1 MTVNQEFEFESF
13 DDLADAFQE
22 EENYKNSN
30 DINKNKQQ
38 KVSQTKRY
46 SGTRLPQVMSI
57 DEYKQ
62 RVRDGVIKIQ
72 EATNSNTETAHSKN
86 QKQEHKKILKFP
98 VGVVKKSVS
107 SKKLKYDD
115 SVVDEKEKTIKRKKE
130 AIEQKKQER
139 IKQKRIVDISKS
151 IRENVSRATRYTEPK
166 KRNLLTRIILQ
177 HALDKGLYEDIE
189 EDYGFISEKEIEMS
203 KNAKKRSERRFYKEV
218 QEYEDAKDD
227 VRLRKGW
234 KAFKIGL
241 AASLLAGSLALAGH
255 IGGEIKNT
263 ISNPTDNEVVTIET
277 LDENDRAMYE
287 ANLEKFLEKVKEK
300 DGYGFANLDD
310 TELLDGY
317 LRILNEEKGM
327 TFNEFKNS
335 LNGLKD
341 QENLEKIVK
350 DSFGEERYN
359 SFSEEQKRDYR
370 QLAYELLPLA
380 LPGLWEEGYSY
391 VRNPI
396 STDVVEAKN
405 SAREK
410 GYEIKLIVSSDYP
423 ERIKAVG
430 NILYLENNLK
440 LEDYQS
446 INSIEES
453 QKFLEELL
461 TKSLGE
467 NSENISEKDLRD
479 YKQIAYELLPEEVK
493 ENYVKDPIELERI
506 QDDIE
511 IGE

>member
-1 MTVNQEFEFESF
+1 MSAENSIEIESF
-13 DDLADAFQE
+13 DDYLKMLQTSE
-22 EENYKNSN
+22 EEKTNNTRGSEK
-30 DINKNKQQ
+30 INKD
-38 KVSQTKRY
+38 SA
-46 SGTRLPQVMSI
+46 MS
-57 DEYKQ
+57 EKKT
-62 RVRDGVIKIQ
+62 VIRRK
-72 EATNSNTETAHSKN
+72 
-86 QKQEHKKILKFP
+86 
-98 VGVVKKSVS
+98 
-107 SKKLKYDD
+107 
-115 SVVDEKEKTIKRKKE
+115 IKRPKRTENFQKSQIRDKK
-130 AIEQKKQER
+130 K
-139 IKQKRIVDISKS
+139 KQKRIASISKQ
-151 IRENVSRATRYTEPK
+151 IEKKLFHKTRYTEPK

-189 EDYGFISEKEIEMS
+189 EDYDFISEKEIEMS

-300 DGYGFANLDD
+300 DGYVFANLDD

>member
-1 MTVNQEFEFESF
+1 M
-13 DDLADAFQE
+13 
-22 EENYKNSN
+22 
-30 DINKNKQQ
+30 
-38 KVSQTKRY
+38 
-46 SGTRLPQVMSI
+46 
-57 DEYKQ
+57 
-62 RVRDGVIKIQ
+62 
-72 EATNSNTETAHSKN
+72 
-86 QKQEHKKILKFP
+86 
-98 VGVVKKSVS
+98 
-107 SKKLKYDD
+107 
-115 SVVDEKEKTIKRKKE
+115 
-130 AIEQKKQER
+130 
-139 IKQKRIVDISKS
+139 
-151 IRENVSRATRYTEPK
+151 
-166 KRNLLTRIILQ
+166 LTRIILQ

-189 EDYGFISEKEIEMS
+189 EDYDFISEKEIEMS

-300 DGYGFANLDD
+300 DGYVFANLDD

>member
-1 MTVNQEFEFESF
+1 MSAENSIEIESF
-13 DDLADAFQE
+13 DDYLKMLQTSE
-22 EENYKNSN
+22 EEKTNNTRGSEK
-30 DINKNKQQ
+30 INK
-38 KVSQTKRY
+38 Y
-46 SGTRLPQVMSI
+46 SAMS
-57 DEYKQ
+57 EKKT
-62 RVRDGVIKIQ
+62 VIRRK
-72 EATNSNTETAHSKN
+72 
-86 QKQEHKKILKFP
+86 
-98 VGVVKKSVS
+98 
-107 SKKLKYDD
+107 
-115 SVVDEKEKTIKRKKE
+115 IKRPKRTENFQKSQIRDKK
-130 AIEQKKQER
+130 K
-139 IKQKRIVDISKS
+139 KQKRIASISKQ
-151 IRENVSRATRYTEPK
+151 IEKKLFHKTRYTEPK

-189 EDYGFISEKEIEMS
+189 EDYDFISEKEIEMS

-300 DGYGFANLDD
+300 DGYVFANLDD

-423 ERIKAVG
+423 ERINAVG

-453 QKFLEELL
+453 QKFLEEIL

>member
-1 MTVNQEFEFESF
+1 MSTENSIEIESF
-13 DDLADAFQE
+13 DDYLKMLQTSE
-22 EENYKNSN
+22 EEKTNNTRGSEK
-30 DINKNKQQ
+30 INKD
-38 KVSQTKRY
+38 SA
-46 SGTRLPQVMSI
+46 MS
-57 DEYKQ
+57 EKKT
-62 RVRDGVIKIQ
+62 VIRRK
-72 EATNSNTETAHSKN
+72 
-86 QKQEHKKILKFP
+86 
-98 VGVVKKSVS
+98 
-107 SKKLKYDD
+107 
-115 SVVDEKEKTIKRKKE
+115 IKRPKRTENFQKSQIRDKK
-130 AIEQKKQER
+130 K
-139 IKQKRIVDISKS
+139 KQKRIASISKQ
-151 IRENVSRATRYTEPK
+151 IEKKLFHKTRYTEPK

-189 EDYGFISEKEIEMS
+189 EDYDFISEKEIEMS

-300 DGYGFANLDD
+300 DGYVFANLDD

-335 LNGLKD
+335 LNVLKD

-453 QKFLEELL
+453 QKFLEEIL

>member
-1 MTVNQEFEFESF
+1 MSAENSIEIESF
-13 DDLADAFQE
+13 DDYLKMLQTSE
-22 EENYKNSN
+22 EEKTNNTRGSEK
-30 DINKNKQQ
+30 INKD
-38 KVSQTKRY
+38 SA
-46 SGTRLPQVMSI
+46 MS
-57 DEYKQ
+57 EKKT
-62 RVRDGVIKIQ
+62 VIRRK
-72 EATNSNTETAHSKN
+72 
-86 QKQEHKKILKFP
+86 
-98 VGVVKKSVS
+98 
-107 SKKLKYDD
+107 
-115 SVVDEKEKTIKRKKE
+115 IKRPKRTENFQKSQIRDKK
-130 AIEQKKQER
+130 K
-139 IKQKRIVDISKS
+139 KQKRIASISKQ
-151 IRENVSRATRYTEPK
+151 IEKKLFHKTRYTEPK

-189 EDYGFISEKEIEMS
+189 EDYDFISEKEIEMS

-300 DGYGFANLDD
+300 DGYVFANLDD

-453 QKFLEELL
+453 QKFLEEIL

-467 NSENISEKDLRD
+467 NSENISEKELRD

>member
-1 MTVNQEFEFESF
+1 MSAENSIEIESF
-13 DDLADAFQE
+13 DDYLKMLQTSE
-22 EENYKNSN
+22 EEKTNNTRGSEK
-30 DINKNKQQ
+30 INKD
-38 KVSQTKRY
+38 SA
-46 SGTRLPQVMSI
+46 MS
-57 DEYKQ
+57 EKKT
-62 RVRDGVIKIQ
+62 VIRRK
-72 EATNSNTETAHSKN
+72 
-86 QKQEHKKILKFP
+86 
-98 VGVVKKSVS
+98 
-107 SKKLKYDD
+107 
-115 SVVDEKEKTIKRKKE
+115 IKRPKRTENFQKSQIRDKK
-130 AIEQKKQER
+130 K
-139 IKQKRIVDISKS
+139 KQKRIASISKQ
-151 IRENVSRATRYTEPK
+151 IEKKLFHKTRYTEPK

-189 EDYGFISEKEIEMS
+189 EDYDFISEKEIEMS

-287 ANLEKFLEKVKEK
+287 ANLENFLEKVKEK
-300 DGYGFANLDD
+300 DGYVFANLDD

-453 QKFLEELL
+453 QKFLEEIL

>member
-1 MTVNQEFEFESF
+1 MSAENSIEIESF
-13 DDLADAFQE
+13 DDYLKMLQTSE
-22 EENYKNSN
+22 EEKTNNTRGSEK
-30 DINKNKQQ
+30 INKD
-38 KVSQTKRY
+38 SA
-46 SGTRLPQVMSI
+46 MS
-57 DEYKQ
+57 EKKT
-62 RVRDGVIKIQ
+62 VIRRK
-72 EATNSNTETAHSKN
+72 
-86 QKQEHKKILKFP
+86 
-98 VGVVKKSVS
+98 
-107 SKKLKYDD
+107 
-115 SVVDEKEKTIKRKKE
+115 IKRPKRTENFQKSQIRDKK
-130 AIEQKKQER
+130 K
-139 IKQKRIVDISKS
+139 KQKRIASISKQ
-151 IRENVSRATRYTEPK
+151 IEKKLFHKTRYTEPK

-189 EDYGFISEKEIEMS
+189 EDYDFISEKEIEMS

-300 DGYGFANLDD
+300 DGYVFANLDD

-359 SFSEEQKRDYR
+359 SFSEEQKRDYK

-453 QKFLEELL
+453 QKFLEEIL

>member
-1 MTVNQEFEFESF
+1 MSAENSIEIESF
-13 DDLADAFQE
+13 DDYLKMLQTSE
-22 EENYKNSN
+22 EEKTNNTRGSEK
-30 DINKNKQQ
+30 INKD
-38 KVSQTKRY
+38 SA
-46 SGTRLPQVMSI
+46 MS
-57 DEYKQ
+57 EKKT
-62 RVRDGVIKIQ
+62 VIRRK
-72 EATNSNTETAHSKN
+72 
-86 QKQEHKKILKFP
+86 
-98 VGVVKKSVS
+98 
-107 SKKLKYDD
+107 
-115 SVVDEKEKTIKRKKE
+115 IKRPKRTENFQKSQIRDKK
-130 AIEQKKQER
+130 K
-139 IKQKRIVDISKS
+139 KQKRIASISKQ
-151 IRENVSRATRYTEPK
+151 IEKKLFHKTRYTEPK

-189 EDYGFISEKEIEMS
+189 EDYDFISEKEIEMS

-300 DGYGFANLDD
+300 DGYVFANLDD

-453 QKFLEELL
+453 QKFLEEIL

-467 NSENISEKDLRD
+467 NSQNISEKDLRH

>member
-1 MTVNQEFEFESF
+1 MYIELDARGLACPKPVINTKKELDNIEQGIVIVTV
-13 DDLADAFQE
+13 D
-22 EENYKNSN
+22 N
-30 DINKNKQQ
+30 DIAKQNIL
-38 KVSQTKRY
+38 KLSSSLNCESRVIKEEKDFI
-46 SGTRLPQVMSI
+46 SI
-57 DEYKQ
+57 DIKKGEN
-62 RVRDGVIKIQ
+62 VI
-72 EATNSNTETAHSKN
+72 
-86 QKQEHKKILKFP
+86 
-98 VGVVKKSVS
+98 
-107 SKKLKYDD
+107 
-115 SVVDEKEKTIKRKKE
+115 
-130 AIEQKKQER
+130 IEQKKQER

-189 EDYGFISEKEIEMS
+189 EDYDFISEKEIEMS

-300 DGYGFANLDD
+300 DGYVFANLDD

-405 SAREK
+405 SGREK

-453 QKFLEELL
+453 QKFLEEIL

>member
-1 MTVNQEFEFESF
+1 MSAENSIEIESF
-13 DDLADAFQE
+13 DDYLKMLQTSE
-22 EENYKNSN
+22 EEKTNNTRGSEK
-30 DINKNKQQ
+30 INKD
-38 KVSQTKRY
+38 SA
-46 SGTRLPQVMSI
+46 MS
-57 DEYKQ
+57 EKKT
-62 RVRDGVIKIQ
+62 VIR
-72 EATNSNTETAHSKN
+72 
-86 QKQEHKKILKFP
+86 KKIKRPKRTENFQKSQIRD
-98 VGVVKKSVS
+98 KK
-107 SKKLKYDD
+107 K
-115 SVVDEKEKTIKRKKE
+115 
-130 AIEQKKQER
+130 
-139 IKQKRIVDISKS
+139 KQKRIASISKQ
-151 IRENVSRATRYTEPK
+151 IEKNLFHKTRYTEPK

-189 EDYGFISEKEIEMS
+189 EDYDFISEKEIEMS

-300 DGYGFANLDD
+300 DGYVFANLDD

-453 QKFLEELL
+453 QKFLEEIL

>member
-1 MTVNQEFEFESF
+1 MSAENSIEIESF
-13 DDLADAFQE
+13 DDYLKMLQTSE
-22 EENYKNSN
+22 EEKTNNTRGSEK
-30 DINKNKQQ
+30 INKD
-38 KVSQTKRY
+38 SA
-46 SGTRLPQVMSI
+46 MS
-57 DEYKQ
+57 EKKT
-62 RVRDGVIKIQ
+62 VIRRK
-72 EATNSNTETAHSKN
+72 
-86 QKQEHKKILKFP
+86 
-98 VGVVKKSVS
+98 
-107 SKKLKYDD
+107 
-115 SVVDEKEKTIKRKKE
+115 IKRPKRTENFQKSQIRDKK
-130 AIEQKKQER
+130 K
-139 IKQKRIVDISKS
+139 KQKRIASISKQ
-151 IRENVSRATRYTEPK
+151 IEKKLFHKTRYTEPK

-189 EDYGFISEKEIEMS
+189 EDYDFISEKEIEMS

-263 ISNPTDNEVVTIET
+263 ISNPANNEVVTIET

-300 DGYGFANLDD
+300 DGYVFANLDD

-453 QKFLEELL
+453 QKFLEEIL

>member
-1 MTVNQEFEFESF
+1 MSAENSIEIESF
-13 DDLADAFQE
+13 DDYLKMLQTSE
-22 EENYKNSN
+22 EEKTNNTRGSEK
-30 DINKNKQQ
+30 INKD
-38 KVSQTKRY
+38 SA
-46 SGTRLPQVMSI
+46 MS
-57 DEYKQ
+57 EKKT
-62 RVRDGVIKIQ
+62 VIRRK
-72 EATNSNTETAHSKN
+72 
-86 QKQEHKKILKFP
+86 
-98 VGVVKKSVS
+98 
-107 SKKLKYDD
+107 
-115 SVVDEKEKTIKRKKE
+115 IKRPKRTENFQKSQIRDKK
-130 AIEQKKQER
+130 K
-139 IKQKRIVDISKS
+139 KQKRIASISKQ
-151 IRENVSRATRYTEPK
+151 IEKNLFHKTRYTEPK

-300 DGYGFANLDD
+300 DGYVFANLDD

-453 QKFLEELL
+453 QKFLEEIL

>member
-1 MTVNQEFEFESF
+1 MSAENSIEIESF
-13 DDLADAFQE
+13 DDYLKMLQTSE
-22 EENYKNSN
+22 EEKTNNTRGSEK
-30 DINKNKQQ
+30 INKDSAMSEKKTVIRRKIKCPKRTENFQ
-38 KVSQTKRY
+38 KSQ
-46 SGTRLPQVMSI
+46 I
-57 DEYKQ
+57 
-62 RVRDGVIKIQ
+62 RD
-72 EATNSNTETAHSKN
+72 
-86 QKQEHKKILKFP
+86 KKK
-98 VGVVKKSVS
+98 
-107 SKKLKYDD
+107 
-115 SVVDEKEKTIKRKKE
+115 
-130 AIEQKKQER
+130 
-139 IKQKRIVDISKS
+139 KQKRIASISKQ
-151 IRENVSRATRYTEPK
+151 IEKKLFHKTRYTEPK

-189 EDYGFISEKEIEMS
+189 EDYDFISEKEIEMS

-300 DGYGFANLDD
+300 DGYVFANLDD

-453 QKFLEELL
+453 QKFLEEIL

>member
-1 MTVNQEFEFESF
+1 MSAENSIEIESF
-13 DDLADAFQE
+13 DDYLKMLQTSE
-22 EENYKNSN
+22 EEKTNNTRGSEK
-30 DINKNKQQ
+30 INKD
-38 KVSQTKRY
+38 SA
-46 SGTRLPQVMSI
+46 MS
-57 DEYKQ
+57 EKKT
-62 RVRDGVIKIQ
+62 VIRRK
-72 EATNSNTETAHSKN
+72 
-86 QKQEHKKILKFP
+86 
-98 VGVVKKSVS
+98 
-107 SKKLKYDD
+107 
-115 SVVDEKEKTIKRKKE
+115 IKRPKRTENFQKSQIRDKK
-130 AIEQKKQER
+130 K
-139 IKQKRIVDISKS
+139 KQKRIASISKQ
-151 IRENVSRATRYTEPK
+151 IEKKLFHKTRYTEPK

-189 EDYGFISEKEIEMS
+189 EDYDFISEKEIEMS

-263 ISNPTDNEVVTIET
+263 ISNPIDNEVVTIET

-300 DGYGFANLDD
+300 DGYVFANLDD

-335 LNGLKD
+335 LNVLKD

-453 QKFLEELL
+453 QKFLEEIL

>member
-1 MTVNQEFEFESF
+1 MSAENSIEIESF
-13 DDLADAFQE
+13 DDYLKMLQTSE
-22 EENYKNSN
+22 EEKTNNTRGSEK
-30 DINKNKQQ
+30 INKD
-38 KVSQTKRY
+38 SA
-46 SGTRLPQVMSI
+46 MS
-57 DEYKQ
+57 EKKT
-62 RVRDGVIKIQ
+62 VIRRK
-72 EATNSNTETAHSKN
+72 
-86 QKQEHKKILKFP
+86 
-98 VGVVKKSVS
+98 
-107 SKKLKYDD
+107 
-115 SVVDEKEKTIKRKKE
+115 IKRPKRTENFQKSQIRDKK
-130 AIEQKKQER
+130 K
-139 IKQKRIVDISKS
+139 KQKRIASISKQ
-151 IRENVSRATRYTEPK
+151 IEKKLFHKTRYTEPK

-300 DGYGFANLDD
+300 DGYVFANLDD

-453 QKFLEELL
+453 QKFLEEIL

>member
-1 MTVNQEFEFESF
+1 MSAENSIEIESF
-13 DDLADAFQE
+13 DDYLKMLQTSE
-22 EENYKNSN
+22 EEKTNNTRGSEK
-30 DINKNKQQ
+30 INKD
-38 KVSQTKRY
+38 SA
-46 SGTRLPQVMSI
+46 MS
-57 DEYKQ
+57 EKKT
-62 RVRDGVIKIQ
+62 VIRRK
-72 EATNSNTETAHSKN
+72 
-86 QKQEHKKILKFP
+86 
-98 VGVVKKSVS
+98 
-107 SKKLKYDD
+107 
-115 SVVDEKEKTIKRKKE
+115 IKRPKRTENFQKSQIRDKK
-130 AIEQKKQER
+130 K
-139 IKQKRIVDISKS
+139 KQKRIASISKQ
-151 IRENVSRATRYTEPK
+151 IEKNLFHKTRYTEPK

-189 EDYGFISEKEIEMS
+189 EDYDFISEKEIEMS

-300 DGYGFANLDD
+300 DGYVFANLDD

-453 QKFLEELL
+453 QKFLEEIL

>member
-1 MTVNQEFEFESF
+1 MSAENSIEIESF
-13 DDLADAFQE
+13 DDYLKMLQTSE
-22 EENYKNSN
+22 EEKTNNTRGSEK
-30 DINKNKQQ
+30 INK
-38 KVSQTKRY
+38 Y
-46 SGTRLPQVMSI
+46 SAMS
-57 DEYKQ
+57 EKKT
-62 RVRDGVIKIQ
+62 VIRRK
-72 EATNSNTETAHSKN
+72 
-86 QKQEHKKILKFP
+86 
-98 VGVVKKSVS
+98 
-107 SKKLKYDD
+107 
-115 SVVDEKEKTIKRKKE
+115 IKRPKRTENFQKSQIRDKK
-130 AIEQKKQER
+130 K
-139 IKQKRIVDISKS
+139 KQKRIASISKQ
-151 IRENVSRATRYTEPK
+151 IEKKLFHKTRYTEPK

-189 EDYGFISEKEIEMS
+189 EDYDFISEKEIEMS

-300 DGYGFANLDD
+300 DGYVFANLDD

-453 QKFLEELL
+453 QKFLEEIL

>member
-1 MTVNQEFEFESF
+1 MSAENSIEIESF
-13 DDLADAFQE
+13 DDYLKMLQTSE
-22 EENYKNSN
+22 EEKTNNTRGSEK
-30 DINKNKQQ
+30 INKD
-38 KVSQTKRY
+38 SA
-46 SGTRLPQVMSI
+46 MS
-57 DEYKQ
+57 EKKT
-62 RVRDGVIKIQ
+62 VIRRK
-72 EATNSNTETAHSKN
+72 
-86 QKQEHKKILKFP
+86 
-98 VGVVKKSVS
+98 
-107 SKKLKYDD
+107 
-115 SVVDEKEKTIKRKKE
+115 IKRPKRTENFQKSQIRDKK
-130 AIEQKKQER
+130 K
-139 IKQKRIVDISKS
+139 KQKRIASISKQ
-151 IRENVSRATRYTEPK
+151 IEKNLFHKTRYTEPK

-189 EDYGFISEKEIEMS
+189 EDYDFISEKEIEMS

-227 VRLRKGW
+227 VKLRKGW

-263 ISNPTDNEVVTIET
+263 ISNPANNEVVTIET

-300 DGYGFANLDD
+300 DGYVFANLDD
-310 TELLDGY
+310 TEILDGY

-327 TFNEFKNS
+327 AFNEFKNS

-396 STDVVEAKN
+396 STDVVKAKN

-453 QKFLEELL
+453 QKFLEEIL

>member
-1 MTVNQEFEFESF
+1 MSAENSIEIESF
-13 DDLADAFQE
+13 DDYLKMLQTSE
-22 EENYKNSN
+22 EEKTNNTRGSEK
-30 DINKNKQQ
+30 INK
-38 KVSQTKRY
+38 Y
-46 SGTRLPQVMSI
+46 SAMS
-57 DEYKQ
+57 EKKT
-62 RVRDGVIKIQ
+62 VIRRK
-72 EATNSNTETAHSKN
+72 
-86 QKQEHKKILKFP
+86 
-98 VGVVKKSVS
+98 
-107 SKKLKYDD
+107 
-115 SVVDEKEKTIKRKKE
+115 IKRPKRTENFQKSQIRDKK
-130 AIEQKKQER
+130 K
-139 IKQKRIVDISKS
+139 KQKRIASISKQ
-151 IRENVSRATRYTEPK
+151 IEKNLFHKTRYTEPK

-189 EDYGFISEKEIEMS
+189 EDYDFISEKEIEMS

-300 DGYGFANLDD
+300 DGYVFANLDD

-453 QKFLEELL
+453 QKFLEEIL

>member
-1 MTVNQEFEFESF
+1 
-13 DDLADAFQE
+13 
-22 EENYKNSN
+22 
-30 DINKNKQQ
+30 
-38 KVSQTKRY
+38 
-46 SGTRLPQVMSI
+46 
-57 DEYKQ
+57 
-62 RVRDGVIKIQ
+62 
-72 EATNSNTETAHSKN
+72 
-86 QKQEHKKILKFP
+86 
-98 VGVVKKSVS
+98 
-107 SKKLKYDD
+107 
-115 SVVDEKEKTIKRKKE
+115 
-130 AIEQKKQER
+130 
-139 IKQKRIVDISKS
+139 
-151 IRENVSRATRYTEPK
+151 
-166 KRNLLTRIILQ
+166 
-177 HALDKGLYEDIE
+177 
-189 EDYGFISEKEIEMS
+189 
-203 KNAKKRSERRFYKEV
+203 
-218 QEYEDAKDD
+218 
-227 VRLRKGW
+227 
-234 KAFKIGL
+234 
-241 AASLLAGSLALAGH
+241 
-255 IGGEIKNT
+255 
-263 ISNPTDNEVVTIET
+263 
-277 LDENDRAMYE
+277 
-287 ANLEKFLEKVKEK
+287 
-300 DGYGFANLDD
+300 
-310 TELLDGY
+310 
-317 LRILNEEKGM
+317 M

>member
-1 MTVNQEFEFESF
+1 MSAENSIEIESF
-13 DDLADAFQE
+13 DDYLKMLQTSE
-22 EENYKNSN
+22 EEKTNNTRGSEK
-30 DINKNKQQ
+30 INKD
-38 KVSQTKRY
+38 SA
-46 SGTRLPQVMSI
+46 MS
-57 DEYKQ
+57 EKKT
-62 RVRDGVIKIQ
+62 VIRRK
-72 EATNSNTETAHSKN
+72 
-86 QKQEHKKILKFP
+86 
-98 VGVVKKSVS
+98 
-107 SKKLKYDD
+107 
-115 SVVDEKEKTIKRKKE
+115 IKRPKRTENFQKSQIRDKK
-130 AIEQKKQER
+130 K
-139 IKQKRIVDISKS
+139 KQKRIASISKQ
-151 IRENVSRATRYTEPK
+151 IEKKLFHKTRYTEPK

-189 EDYGFISEKEIEMS
+189 EDYDFISEKEIEMS

-300 DGYGFANLDD
+300 DGYVFANLDD

-359 SFSEEQKRDYR
+359 SFSEEQKRDYK

>member
-1 MTVNQEFEFESF
+1 MSAENSIEIESF
-13 DDLADAFQE
+13 DDYLKMLQTSE
-22 EENYKNSN
+22 EEKTNNTRGSEK
-30 DINKNKQQ
+30 INKD
-38 KVSQTKRY
+38 SA
-46 SGTRLPQVMSI
+46 MS
-57 DEYKQ
+57 EKKT
-62 RVRDGVIKIQ
+62 VIRRK
-72 EATNSNTETAHSKN
+72 
-86 QKQEHKKILKFP
+86 
-98 VGVVKKSVS
+98 
-107 SKKLKYDD
+107 
-115 SVVDEKEKTIKRKKE
+115 IKRPKRTENFQKSQIRDKK
-130 AIEQKKQER
+130 K
-139 IKQKRIVDISKS
+139 KQKRIASISKQ
-151 IRENVSRATRYTEPK
+151 IEKKLFHKTRYTEPK

-189 EDYGFISEKEIEMS
+189 EDYDFISEKEIEMS

-300 DGYGFANLDD
+300 DGYVFANLDD

-453 QKFLEELL
+453 QKFFFFFL

>member
-1 MTVNQEFEFESF
+1 MSAENSIEIESF
-13 DDLADAFQE
+13 DDYLKMLQTSE
-22 EENYKNSN
+22 EEKTNNTRGSEK
-30 DINKNKQQ
+30 INKD
-38 KVSQTKRY
+38 SA
-46 SGTRLPQVMSI
+46 MS
-57 DEYKQ
+57 EKKT
-62 RVRDGVIKIQ
+62 VIRRK
-72 EATNSNTETAHSKN
+72 
-86 QKQEHKKILKFP
+86 
-98 VGVVKKSVS
+98 
-107 SKKLKYDD
+107 
-115 SVVDEKEKTIKRKKE
+115 IKRPKRTENFQKSQIRDKK
-130 AIEQKKQER
+130 K
-139 IKQKRIVDISKS
+139 KQKRIASISKQ
-151 IRENVSRATRYTEPK
+151 IEKKLFHKTRYTEPK

-189 EDYGFISEKEIEMS
+189 EDYEFISEKEIEMS

-300 DGYGFANLDD
+300 DGYVFANLDD

-453 QKFLEELL
+453 QKFLEEIL

>member
-1 MTVNQEFEFESF
+1 MSTENSIEIESF
-13 DDLADAFQE
+13 DDYLKMLQTSE
-22 EENYKNSN
+22 EEKTNNTRGSEK
-30 DINKNKQQ
+30 INKD
-38 KVSQTKRY
+38 SA
-46 SGTRLPQVMSI
+46 MS
-57 DEYKQ
+57 EKKT
-62 RVRDGVIKIQ
+62 VIRRK
-72 EATNSNTETAHSKN
+72 
-86 QKQEHKKILKFP
+86 
-98 VGVVKKSVS
+98 
-107 SKKLKYDD
+107 
-115 SVVDEKEKTIKRKKE
+115 IKRPKRTENFQKSQIRDKK
-130 AIEQKKQER
+130 K
-139 IKQKRIVDISKS
+139 KQKRIASISKQ
-151 IRENVSRATRYTEPK
+151 IEKKLFHKTRYTEPK

-189 EDYGFISEKEIEMS
+189 EDYDFISEKEIEMS

-300 DGYGFANLDD
+300 DGYVFANLDD

>member
-1 MTVNQEFEFESF
+1 MSAENSIEIESF
-13 DDLADAFQE
+13 DDYLKMLQTSE
-22 EENYKNSN
+22 EEKTNNTRGSEK
-30 DINKNKQQ
+30 KNKD
-38 KVSQTKRY
+38 SA
-46 SGTRLPQVMSI
+46 MS
-57 DEYKQ
+57 EKKT
-62 RVRDGVIKIQ
+62 VIRRK
-72 EATNSNTETAHSKN
+72 
-86 QKQEHKKILKFP
+86 
-98 VGVVKKSVS
+98 
-107 SKKLKYDD
+107 
-115 SVVDEKEKTIKRKKE
+115 IKRPKRTENFQKSQIRDKK
-130 AIEQKKQER
+130 K
-139 IKQKRIVDISKS
+139 KQKRIASISKQ
-151 IRENVSRATRYTEPK
+151 IEKKLFHKTRYTEPK

-189 EDYGFISEKEIEMS
+189 EDYDFISEKEIEMS

-300 DGYGFANLDD
+300 DGYVFANLDD

-453 QKFLEELL
+453 QKFLEEIL

>member
-1 MTVNQEFEFESF
+1 MSAENSIEIESF
-13 DDLADAFQE
+13 DDYLKMLQTSE
-22 EENYKNSN
+22 EEKTNNTRGSEK
-30 DINKNKQQ
+30 INKD
-38 KVSQTKRY
+38 SA
-46 SGTRLPQVMSI
+46 MS
-57 DEYKQ
+57 EKKT
-62 RVRDGVIKIQ
+62 VIRRK
-72 EATNSNTETAHSKN
+72 
-86 QKQEHKKILKFP
+86 
-98 VGVVKKSVS
+98 
-107 SKKLKYDD
+107 
-115 SVVDEKEKTIKRKKE
+115 IKRPKRTENFQKSQIRDKK
-130 AIEQKKQER
+130 K
-139 IKQKRIVDISKS
+139 KQKRIASISKQ
-151 IRENVSRATRYTEPK
+151 IEKKLFHKTRYTEPK

-189 EDYGFISEKEIEMS
+189 EDYDFISEKEIEMS

-241 AASLLAGSLALAGH
+241 VASLLAGSLALAGH

-300 DGYGFANLDD
+300 DGYVFANLDD

-453 QKFLEELL
+453 QKFLEEIL

>member
-1 MTVNQEFEFESF
+1 MSAENSIEIESF
-13 DDLADAFQE
+13 DDYLKMLQTSE
-22 EENYKNSN
+22 EEKTNNTRGSEK
-30 DINKNKQQ
+30 INKD
-38 KVSQTKRY
+38 SA
-46 SGTRLPQVMSI
+46 MS
-57 DEYKQ
+57 EKKT
-62 RVRDGVIKIQ
+62 VIRRK
-72 EATNSNTETAHSKN
+72 
-86 QKQEHKKILKFP
+86 
-98 VGVVKKSVS
+98 
-107 SKKLKYDD
+107 
-115 SVVDEKEKTIKRKKE
+115 IKRPKRTENFQKSQIRDKK
-130 AIEQKKQER
+130 K
-139 IKQKRIVDISKS
+139 KQKRIASISKQ
-151 IRENVSRATRYTEPK
+151 IEKNLFHKTRYTEPK

-300 DGYGFANLDD
+300 DGYVFANLDD

>member
-1 MTVNQEFEFESF
+1 MSAENSIEIESF
-13 DDLADAFQE
+13 DDYLKMLQTSE
-22 EENYKNSN
+22 EEKTNNTRGSEK
-30 DINKNKQQ
+30 INKD
-38 KVSQTKRY
+38 SA
-46 SGTRLPQVMSI
+46 MS
-57 DEYKQ
+57 EKKT
-62 RVRDGVIKIQ
+62 VIRRK
-72 EATNSNTETAHSKN
+72 
-86 QKQEHKKILKFP
+86 
-98 VGVVKKSVS
+98 
-107 SKKLKYDD
+107 
-115 SVVDEKEKTIKRKKE
+115 IKRPKRTENFQKSQIRDKK
-130 AIEQKKQER
+130 K
-139 IKQKRIVDISKS
+139 KQKRIASISKQ
-151 IRENVSRATRYTEPK
+151 IEKKLFHKTRYTEPK

-189 EDYGFISEKEIEMS
+189 EDYDFISEKEIEMS

-263 ISNPTDNEVVTIET
+263 ISNPANNEVVTIET

-300 DGYGFANLDD
+300 DGYVFANLDD

-327 TFNEFKNS
+327 AFNEFKNS

-453 QKFLEELL
+453 QKFLEEIL

>member
-1 MTVNQEFEFESF
+1 MSAENSIEIESF
-13 DDLADAFQE
+13 DDYLKMLQTSE
-22 EENYKNSN
+22 EEKTNNTRGSEK
-30 DINKNKQQ
+30 INKD
-38 KVSQTKRY
+38 SA
-46 SGTRLPQVMSI
+46 MS
-57 DEYKQ
+57 EKKT
-62 RVRDGVIKIQ
+62 VIRRK
-72 EATNSNTETAHSKN
+72 
-86 QKQEHKKILKFP
+86 
-98 VGVVKKSVS
+98 
-107 SKKLKYDD
+107 
-115 SVVDEKEKTIKRKKE
+115 IKRPKRTENFQKSQIRDKK
-130 AIEQKKQER
+130 K
-139 IKQKRIVDISKS
+139 KQKRIASISKQ
-151 IRENVSRATRYTEPK
+151 IEKKLFHKTRYTEPK

-189 EDYGFISEKEIEMS
+189 EDYDFISEKEIEMS

-227 VRLRKGW
+227 VKLRKGW

-300 DGYGFANLDD
+300 DGYVFANLDD

-453 QKFLEELL
+453 QKFLEEIL

>member
-1 MTVNQEFEFESF
+1 MSAENSIEIESF
-13 DDLADAFQE
+13 DDYLKMLQTSE
-22 EENYKNSN
+22 EEKTNNTRGSEK
-30 DINKNKQQ
+30 INKD
-38 KVSQTKRY
+38 SA
-46 SGTRLPQVMSI
+46 MS
-57 DEYKQ
+57 EKKT
-62 RVRDGVIKIQ
+62 VIRRK
-72 EATNSNTETAHSKN
+72 
-86 QKQEHKKILKFP
+86 
-98 VGVVKKSVS
+98 
-107 SKKLKYDD
+107 
-115 SVVDEKEKTIKRKKE
+115 IKRPKRTENFQKSQIRDKK
-130 AIEQKKQER
+130 K
-139 IKQKRIVDISKS
+139 KQKRIASISKQ
-151 IRENVSRATRYTEPK
+151 IEKKLFHKTRYTEPK

-189 EDYGFISEKEIEMS
+189 EDYDFISEKEIEMS

-227 VRLRKGW
+227 VKLRKGW

-263 ISNPTDNEVVTIET
+263 ISNPANNEVVTIET

-300 DGYGFANLDD
+300 DGYVFANLDD

-453 QKFLEELL
+453 QKFLEEIL

>member
-1 MTVNQEFEFESF
+1 MSAENSIEIESF
-13 DDLADAFQE
+13 DDYLKMLQTSE
-22 EENYKNSN
+22 EEKTNNTRGSEK
-30 DINKNKQQ
+30 INKD
-38 KVSQTKRY
+38 SA
-46 SGTRLPQVMSI
+46 MS
-57 DEYKQ
+57 EKKT
-62 RVRDGVIKIQ
+62 VIRRK
-72 EATNSNTETAHSKN
+72 
-86 QKQEHKKILKFP
+86 
-98 VGVVKKSVS
+98 
-107 SKKLKYDD
+107 
-115 SVVDEKEKTIKRKKE
+115 IKRPKRTENFQKSQIRDKK
-130 AIEQKKQER
+130 K
-139 IKQKRIVDISKS
+139 KQKRIASISKQ
-151 IRENVSRATRYTEPK
+151 IEKKLFHKTRYTEPK

-189 EDYGFISEKEIEMS
+189 EDYDFISEKEIEMS

-300 DGYGFANLDD
+300 DGYVFANLDD

-453 QKFLEELL
+453 QKFLEEIL

>member
-1 MTVNQEFEFESF
+1 MSAENSIEIESF
-13 DDLADAFQE
+13 DDYLKMLQTSE
-22 EENYKNSN
+22 EEKTNNTRGSEK
-30 DINKNKQQ
+30 INKD
-38 KVSQTKRY
+38 SA
-46 SGTRLPQVMSI
+46 MS
-57 DEYKQ
+57 EKKT
-62 RVRDGVIKIQ
+62 VIRRK
-72 EATNSNTETAHSKN
+72 
-86 QKQEHKKILKFP
+86 
-98 VGVVKKSVS
+98 
-107 SKKLKYDD
+107 
-115 SVVDEKEKTIKRKKE
+115 IKRPKRTENFQKSQIRDKK
-130 AIEQKKQER
+130 K
-139 IKQKRIVDISKS
+139 KQKRIASISKQ
-151 IRENVSRATRYTEPK
+151 IEKNLFHKTRYTEPK

-189 EDYGFISEKEIEMS
+189 EDYDFISEKEIEMS

-227 VRLRKGW
+227 VKLRKGW

-300 DGYGFANLDD
+300 DGYVFANLDD

-453 QKFLEELL
+453 QKFLEEIL

>member
-1 MTVNQEFEFESF
+1 MSAENSIEIESF
-13 DDLADAFQE
+13 DDYLKMLQTSE
-22 EENYKNSN
+22 EEKTNNTRGSEK
-30 DINKNKQQ
+30 INKD
-38 KVSQTKRY
+38 SA
-46 SGTRLPQVMSI
+46 MS
-57 DEYKQ
+57 EKKT
-62 RVRDGVIKIQ
+62 VIRRK
-72 EATNSNTETAHSKN
+72 
-86 QKQEHKKILKFP
+86 
-98 VGVVKKSVS
+98 
-107 SKKLKYDD
+107 
-115 SVVDEKEKTIKRKKE
+115 IKRPKRTENFQKSQIRDKK
-130 AIEQKKQER
+130 K
-139 IKQKRIVDISKS
+139 KQKRIASISKQ
-151 IRENVSRATRYTEPK
+151 IEKNLFHKTRYTEPK

-189 EDYGFISEKEIEMS
+189 EDYDFISEKEIEMS

-300 DGYGFANLDD
+300 DGYVFANLDD

>member
-1 MTVNQEFEFESF
+1 MSAENSIEIESF
-13 DDLADAFQE
+13 DDYLKMLQTSE
-22 EENYKNSN
+22 EEKTNNTRGSEK
-30 DINKNKQQ
+30 INKD
-38 KVSQTKRY
+38 SA
-46 SGTRLPQVMSI
+46 MS
-57 DEYKQ
+57 EKKT
-62 RVRDGVIKIQ
+62 VIRRK
-72 EATNSNTETAHSKN
+72 
-86 QKQEHKKILKFP
+86 
-98 VGVVKKSVS
+98 
-107 SKKLKYDD
+107 
-115 SVVDEKEKTIKRKKE
+115 IKRPKRTENFQKSQIRDKK
-130 AIEQKKQER
+130 K
-139 IKQKRIVDISKS
+139 KQKRIASISKQ
-151 IRENVSRATRYTEPK
+151 IEKKLFHKTRYTEPK

-189 EDYGFISEKEIEMS
+189 EDYDFISEKEIEMS

-277 LDENDRAMYE
+277 LDENDRAIYE

-300 DGYGFANLDD
+300 DGYVFANLDD

>member
-1 MTVNQEFEFESF
+1 MSAENSIEIESF
-13 DDLADAFQE
+13 DDYLKMLQTSE
-22 EENYKNSN
+22 EEKTNNTRGSEK
-30 DINKNKQQ
+30 INK
-38 KVSQTKRY
+38 Y
-46 SGTRLPQVMSI
+46 SAMS
-57 DEYKQ
+57 EKKT
-62 RVRDGVIKIQ
+62 VIRRK
-72 EATNSNTETAHSKN
+72 
-86 QKQEHKKILKFP
+86 
-98 VGVVKKSVS
+98 
-107 SKKLKYDD
+107 
-115 SVVDEKEKTIKRKKE
+115 IKRPKRTENFQKSQIRDKK
-130 AIEQKKQER
+130 K
-139 IKQKRIVDISKS
+139 KQKRIASISKQ
-151 IRENVSRATRYTEPK
+151 IEKKLFHKTRYTEPK

-189 EDYGFISEKEIEMS
+189 EDYDFISEKEIEMS

-300 DGYGFANLDD
+300 DGYVFANLDD

>member
-1 MTVNQEFEFESF
+1 MSAENSIEIESF
-13 DDLADAFQE
+13 DDYLKMLQTSE
-22 EENYKNSN
+22 EEKTNN
-30 DINKNKQQ
+30 
-38 KVSQTKRY
+38 
-46 SGTRLPQVMSI
+46 TRGSEKIKKDSAMS
-57 DEYKQ
+57 EKKT
-62 RVRDGVIKIQ
+62 VIRRK
-72 EATNSNTETAHSKN
+72 
-86 QKQEHKKILKFP
+86 
-98 VGVVKKSVS
+98 
-107 SKKLKYDD
+107 
-115 SVVDEKEKTIKRKKE
+115 IKRQKRTENFQKSQIRDKK
-130 AIEQKKQER
+130 K
-139 IKQKRIVDISKS
+139 KQKRIASISKQ
-151 IRENVSRATRYTEPK
+151 IEKNLFHKTRYTEPK

-189 EDYGFISEKEIEMS
+189 EDYDFISEKEIEMS

-227 VRLRKGW
+227 VKLRKGW

-300 DGYGFANLDD
+300 DGYVFANLDD

-453 QKFLEELL
+453 QKFLEEIL